1 MRPRLRSLSLLPV
14 LSLLVLEASPAS
26 AKPSGK
32 AQKQAPQTPDSLVA
46 GENGQASPIKPV
58 LKVEPQEMAR
68 RFFKEALSPYG
79 EWIDLG
85 EYGRCWKPSGVDET
99 WMPYTV
105 GSWSYSRFGWTWLSN
120 EAFGGIVYHFG
131 RWVRSKENGWC
142 WVPDLEWAASWVSWR
157 YGAETI
163 GWAPLP
169 PKAEWNPSVGIGVWA
184 DREYNIGPDNYAF
197 CAITDFDSNDLSKVL
212 TDNSEKGG
220 CVLHSVNITNIS
232 ELGKSIF
239 VGGPA
244 YNWVATRVRGELPV
258 VQVQKERSLVKFRE
272 QLREAADGPAIFKDV
287 IQGHTV
293 TMVSPDWGL
302 LTDPRRADALGFTG
316 EIEEKKVV
324 STVVWLEGNAPPTA
338 DAPPKEEPVL
348 VVPVLNGW
356 ESLREGERTLL
367 MAKIAKEAAGMS
379 PKTHPAEPFQASR
392 DMPSAQ

>member
-1 MRPRLRSLSLLPV
+1 MDALYRRVLELFPLRVDLAQQRGFWRNRLPFRPLGAEQGKWLVLGAGSGMGGLLGELALRSGNHRMGAI
-14 LSLLVLEASPAS
+14 AS
-26 AKPSGK
+26 KSGME
-32 AQKQAPQTPDSLVA
+32 S
-46 GENGQASPIKPV
+46 
-58 LKVEPQEMAR
+58 
-68 RFFKEALSPYG
+68 
-79 EWIDLG
+79 
-85 EYGRCWKPSGVDET
+85 
-99 WMPYTV
+99 
-105 GSWSYSRFGWTWLSN
+105 
-120 EAFGGIVYHFG
+120 
-131 RWVRSKENGWC
+131 
-142 WVPDLEWAASWVSWR
+142 
-157 YGAETI
+157 
-163 GWAPLP
+163 
-169 PKAEWNPSVGIGVWA
+169 SVGIGVWA